1 MKHSF
6 GIFRCARLMP
16 GPNQCKPTVYQSYQ
30 SWYTK
35 TIFGAVINDGI
46 VLCMMRKY
54 PHLRDFS
61 QVSQG
66 EREREREVQTFYP
79 TDTYNLHVHM
89 CMCTVC
95 ILMWA
100 FCARMEFFFFL
111 LDTFMLSVST
121 TFPPRPR
128 ECFYPHG
135 VQYSSEWFKALG
147 EPSGACLRER
157 PLNVSCEVTCTSR
170 LQEESGDVRGAGKCV
185 LLKSHGYFPV
195 LNGAPMLQLEW
206 SY

>member
-100 FCARMEFFFFL
+100 FCACIFFARYVYVECKYNIPSSSSGVFL
-111 LDTFMLSVST
+111 PAWRAVLIWMIQS
-121 TFPPRPR
+121 PGR
-128 ECFYPHG
+128 
-135 VQYSSEWFKALG
+135 ALG
-147 EPSGACLRER
+147 SLSQGE
-157 PLNVSCEVTCTSR
+157 TS
-170 LQEESGDVRGAGKCV
+170 QCFMWGNMHK
-185 LLKSHGYFPV
+185 
-195 LNGAPMLQLEW
+195 
-206 SY
+206 

>member
-66 EREREREVQTFYP
+66 ERERE
-79 TDTYNLHVHM
+79 NLLPHRHIQPACAHVHVYSM
-89 CMCTVC
+89 HTYVGFLCLYGV
-95 ILMWA
+95 
-100 FCARMEFFFFL
+100 FFARYVYVECKYNIPSSSSGVFL
-111 LDTFMLSVST
+111 PAWRAVLIWMIQS
-121 TFPPRPR
+121 PGR
-128 ECFYPHG
+128 
-135 VQYSSEWFKALG
+135 ALG
-147 EPSGACLRER
+147 SLSQGE
-157 PLNVSCEVTCTSR
+157 TS
-170 LQEESGDVRGAGKCV
+170 QCFMWGNMHK
-185 LLKSHGYFPV
+185 
-195 LNGAPMLQLEW
+195 
-206 SY
+206 